1 MPDPLS
7 SLTYGL
13 LSLAAVLSA
22 TVFVSGGP
30 KPFVVSL
37 VSRWFN
43 GKDTVL
49 VRKTT
54 LVHGTD
60 DGSRLPVHTLTFRLP
75 GGPGARR
82 IGARMD
88 LGDTLKVVVPG
99 YKPKSYSMSAEDPEA
114 GTFDITF
121 KVYPNGRASGYLDRL
136 RVGDVCRIFH
146 MGPYERQQQQTPPTT
161 SAVPPLPPI
170 SHVRHVGIIA
180 LGVGITEA
188 IPIAR
193 AELARG
199 GGEASKGAGRVHVA
213 GGVAASASAG
223 RGGGG
228 TREGEG
234 EGEGEGNGGVT
245 KVTLLWASRTKA
257 DTFWDA
263 EISAL
268 LEEGRDRFRVVR
280 MYSKEPRE
288 AGSVAGLAT
297 GSAAGSSSAALHGR
311 VSADVIRTVFEDTWK
326 EDGGG
331 YFNRAGTRFVTVGTK
346 AMMKDLDAM
355 LESAG
360 FPMPAHALLKARN
373 KVAKV
378 LQLARL

>member
-13 LSLAAVLSA
+13 LSLTAVLSA

-30 KPFVVSL
+30 EPFVVSL
-37 VSRWFN
+37 VSWWFN

-54 LVHGTD
+54 LVYGTD

-75 GGPGARR
+75 GGPGTRR

-146 MGPYERQQQQTPPTT
+146 MGPYERQQPPPPTT

-170 SHVRHVGIIA
+170 FHVRHVGIIA

-199 GGEASKGAGRVHVA
+199 GGEATKGAGRVHVA
-213 GGVAASASAG
+213 GGVAASASVE
-223 RGGGG
+223 RDGG

-234 EGEGEGNGGVT
+234 EGEGEGHGGVT

-263 EISAL
+263 EINAL
-268 LEEGRDRFRVVR
+268 VKEGRDRFRVVR
-280 MYSKEPRE
+280 MYSKEPRG
-288 AGSVAGLAT
+288 A
-297 GSAAGSSSAALHGR
+297 GSAAGSSSAVLHGR
-311 VSADVIRTVFEDTWK
+311 VSADVIRTVFEGTWK
-326 EDGGG
+326 EEGGSGEGGG
-331 YFNRAGTRFVTVGTK
+331 GRHHFNRAATRFVTVGTK

-355 LESAG
+355 LGSAG

-378 LQLARL
+378 LQLARLL